1 MKTAKLNHE
10 RLKDYILFTVTAH
23 QGLICILSHQIN
35 SNQVHVLNINVD
47 AMYLP
52 EVQELHTPEQLKYD
66 LPREAKSEYC
76 PLRRN
81 KSTATCCPE
90 QSKANFL

>member
-1 MKTAKLNHE
+1 
-10 RLKDYILFTVTAH
+10 
-23 QGLICILSHQIN
+23 
-35 SNQVHVLNINVD
+35 
-47 AMYLP
+47 MYLP

>member
-1 MKTAKLNHE
+1 ML
-10 RLKDYILFTVTAH
+10 DF
-23 QGLICILSHQIN
+23 
-35 SNQVHVLNINVD
+35 
-47 AMYLP
+47 MYLSRSL
-52 EVQELHTPEQLKYD
+52 EVRCPKTTSHG

-90 QSKANFL
+90 QSKASFL